1 MAIGNPTAF
10 LAPQPRVLTRR
21 TLLKGGLGLAGV
33 AGLTMPAAAGVAEAA
48 NDLVTT
54 SYRLSPPAWPKGQ
67 RLSITVIADLHAG
80 GRSEERRVG
89 KERRSRWAAASLK
102 QKE

>member
-21 TLLKGGLGLAGV
+21 TVLKAGLGLAGV
-33 AGLTMPAAAGVAEAA
+33 AGFTVPATAGMVEAA

-54 SYRLSPPAWPKGQ
+54 SYRVSPPAWPKGQ
-67 RLSITVIADLHAG
+67 RLTVTIIADH
-80 GRSEERRVG
+80 RDRKSVV
-89 KERRSRWAAASLK
+89 
-102 QKE
+102 